1 MCRGPQELPW
11 SFFEQSM
18 DTTFETGIIV
28 SGEGVGQTSEF
39 VTTIVVGDCL
49 IHIILLRGSIWPLL
63 CSGPVATS
71 SRCSTGFFIGTV
83 TTNLLLSFAA
93 ECRQRFHG

>member
-1 MCRGPQELPW
+1 
-11 SFFEQSM
+11 M

-28 SGEGVGQTSEF
+28 SGAGVGQMSEL

-49 IHIILLRGSIWPLL
+49 IHIILFRESIWPLL

-71 SRCSTGFFIGTV
+71 SRCSTGFFY
-83 TTNLLLSFAA
+83 LAA
-93 ECRQRFHG
+93 AYSGSV